1 MGFNNHLE
9 ISVIDACC
17 AGAFFNG
24 VFLLALALSIFLQ
37 SIERFI
43 HIEPVESPMLVLIVG
58 TIGLTLNIVSAIVI
72 HGKMILDATTPPD
85 ISIQTTITA
94 DIVTTKLPLNWN
106 LLVQRHTISLAFLIF
121 IVLR

>member
-1 MGFNNHLE
+1 MGFNNRLE
-9 ISVIDACC
+9 ISVIDVCC

-72 HGKMILDATTPPD
+72 HGKMILDATTPPA
-85 ISIQTTITA
+85 ITA